1 MTQLIVQFRQE
12 FNVTYSGETFQS
24 PSTEIILPINE
35 ILGGFPDAE
44 VKQLLGGTISGAEER
59 MKSYYTIYLDD
70 PERAQ
75 DLERRLQSQPAIEA
89 AYIKPP
95 AEPPW

>member
-1 MTQLIVQFRQE
+1 MIQLIIQFRHE

-24 PSTEIILPINE
+24 PSTKIIEPVNE
-35 ILGGFPDAE
+35 ILRGFPDAQVE
-44 VKQLLGGTISGAEER
+44 QLLGGTVSGAGDR
-59 MKSYYTIYLDD
+59 MRSYYTIYLDD

-75 DLERRLQSQPAIEA
+75 DLERRLQSQTAVEA

-95 AEPPW
+95 AEPPM